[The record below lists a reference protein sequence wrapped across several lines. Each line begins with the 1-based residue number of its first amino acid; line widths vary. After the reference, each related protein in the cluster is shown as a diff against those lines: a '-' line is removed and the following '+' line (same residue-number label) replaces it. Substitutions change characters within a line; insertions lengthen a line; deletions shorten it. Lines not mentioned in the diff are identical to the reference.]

1 MCFILFRMSQTS
13 SAKFSPEA
21 LRTVGHDLELRGIK
35 SFAIV
40 CESDLF
46 VVQAGYQS
54 PPAVTPLILHYA
66 LDDIEQLNR
75 KSQERND
82 HLSAAKNFLSLSQLL
97 WAIATYV
104 SASGSHLLSVSN
116 TVSTETMPIV
126 KVEYETVQHDQIVDY
141 LKGSAIY
148 ELYVNV
154 YKLRGTS
161 GNSNSR
167 YTRFSGLPESS

>member
-1 MCFILFRMSQTS
+1 MSPTIPAS
-13 SAKFSPEA
+13 FCPEA

-35 SFAIV
+35 TFAVV
-40 CESDLF
+40 CEPDLL
-46 VVQAGYQS
+46 VVHAGYQS

-66 LDDIEQLNR
+66 LRDIQELNR

-82 HLSAAKNFLSLSQLL
+82 HLSAAKNPLGLSQLL

-104 SASGSHLLSVSN
+104 NASGSRLLSVSN

-126 KVEYETVQHDQIVDY
+126 KMEYETVQHHQIVDY

-148 ELYVNV
+148 ELYINV

-161 GNSNSR
+161 TLNDSR
-167 YTRFSGLPESS
+167 YTRFSSLDEIN